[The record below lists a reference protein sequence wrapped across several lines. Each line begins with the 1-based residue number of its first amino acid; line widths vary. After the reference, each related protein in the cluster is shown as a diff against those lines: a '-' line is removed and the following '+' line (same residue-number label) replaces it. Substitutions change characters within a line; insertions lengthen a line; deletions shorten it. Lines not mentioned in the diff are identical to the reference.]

1 MTKKKSTCDYPLIKS
16 ITNTIHFFFYKNKR
30 YSFIQID
37 RVHQYNNKSKF
48 AKNKND
54 ESVNKLTTSMLI
66 A

>member
-1 MTKKKSTCDYPLIKS
+1 LTKRKNIHSFKLIE
-16 ITNTIHFFFYKNKR
+16 Y
-30 YSFIQID
+30 ID
-37 RVHQYNNKSKF
+37 TMKI